1 MKANDLSSDTAELGP
16 RFKLEMDMI
25 THLLDVVGC
34 DVNSKSYGPH
44 YASGSLCSTPLCWI
58 ACHPRGSNVKELIWL
73 LLDHGG
79 DLDLSFEYTDSHNDV
94 TFFQSAHQAA
104 KESPWTKKS
113 NPMSLKAVQ
122 EWETRRP
129 VGGV

>member
-1 MKANDLSSDTAELGP
+1 MRANDLSSDTSELGP
-16 RFKLEMDMI
+16 RFKQQMDMI
-25 THLLDVVGC
+25 KHLLDVAGC

-79 DLDLSFEYTDSHNDV
+79 DLDLSFEFTDSHNNV
-94 TFFQSAHQAA
+94 RLFQSARQAA
-104 KESPWTKKS
+104 KESLWTRQS
-113 NPMSLKAVQ
+113 NPMFLEAVR
-122 EWETRRP
+122 EWETQQP
-129 VGGV
+129 FEGA